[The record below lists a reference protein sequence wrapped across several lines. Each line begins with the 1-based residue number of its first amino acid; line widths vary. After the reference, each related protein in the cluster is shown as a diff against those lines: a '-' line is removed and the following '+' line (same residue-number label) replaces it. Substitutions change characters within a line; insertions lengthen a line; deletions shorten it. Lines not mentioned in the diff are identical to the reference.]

1 MNNKVRAAL
10 LTVGTLCVVFGV
22 GSALG
27 FFILWLNPTGSEV
40 MTVFLIGVVAWLAW
54 ILYTIVYSHLESVD
68 KSK

>member
-10 LTVGTLCVVFGV
+10 LTVGGLCAVFGI

>member
-27 FFILWLNPTGSEV
+27 FFILWLSPTGSQV
-40 MTVFLIGVVAWLAW
+40 MVALLIGVVAWIAW
-54 ILYTIVYSHLESVD
+54 ILYSIVYSYLESVD